1 MNYHKFQQK
10 NDALQAQHTDQLNE
24 LTTSITKANEK
35 HMRELAN
42 LEASFNEKIIVEYEN
57 TAYIKQKMAD
67 MREDY
72 EEQLNK
78 SQICLQET
86 IGWLFGV

>member
-1 MNYHKFQQK
+1 
-10 NDALQAQHTDQLNE
+10 
-24 LTTSITKANEK
+24 
-35 HMRELAN
+35 MRELAN

-57 TAYIKQKMAD
+57 TAFIKQKMAD

-78 SQICLQET
+78 SQICLQDT
-86 IGWLFGV
+86 IGWFFFLIFFFGN

>member
-1 MNYHKFQQK
+1 
-10 NDALQAQHTDQLNE
+10 
-24 LTTSITKANEK
+24 
-35 HMRELAN
+35 MRELAN

-57 TAYIKQKMAD
+57 TAFIKQKMAD

-78 SQICLQET
+78 SQICLQDT
-86 IGWLFGV
+86 IGWFFF

>member
-1 MNYHKFQQK
+1 MQQK

-42 LEASFNEKIIVEYEN
+42 LEANFNHVIYFL
-57 TAYIKQKMAD
+57 
-67 MREDY
+67 
-72 EEQLNK
+72 LNIFNMLCDI
-78 SQICLQET
+78 S
-86 IGWLFGV
+86 LFLLYS